1 MLFFSFRVQVFTSH
15 YLAVQV
21 FTSHYLAELNVVKH
35 RNLETNSL
43 LAEDRLCHKFT
54 VKLGGE
60 RLKETEIWT

>member
-1 MLFFSFRVQVFTSH
+1 MLFFSFR
-15 YLAVQV
+15 VQV